1 MKSNRIALSFFAL
14 IVLACNNEVHNEHE
28 GHGKHGASEKPLT
41 LADSLYNEVMGAHD
55 EVMPKMGKVRGAQ
68 KRAQELVD
76 SISQLKGEA
85 LKSNL
90 SLKKELEQLVS
101 DLNYTDYAMDQWM
114 TDFNLDSGST
124 NQEVRVKYLLDE
136 KVRVTKVKEA
146 ILNSLAKA
154 DTLLKK

>member
-101 DLNYTDYAMDQWM
+101 DLNYADYAMDQWM

>member
-1 MKSNRIALSFFAL
+1 MKSTWIALPFFAL
-14 IVLACNNEVHNEHE
+14 ILLACNNEGHNEHE
-28 GHGKHGASEKPLT
+28 GHGQHGANEKPLT
-41 LADSLYNEVMGAHD
+41 LADSLYNEVMSAHD

-85 LKSNL
+85 LKATL
-90 SLKKELEQLVS
+90 SLKKDLEQLVS
-101 DLNYTDYAMDQWM
+101 DLNYADYAMDQWM

-124 NQEVRVKYLLDE
+124 NQEVRVKYLSDE

-146 ILNSLAKA
+146 ILNGLAKA

>member
-1 MKSNRIALSFFAL
+1 MKSFLVGFSFLSL
-14 IVLACNNEVHNEHE
+14 SLLACNNAGQNEHE
-28 GHGKHGASEKPLT
+28 GHEHHDQNEKPLT
-41 LADSLYNEVMGAHD
+41 LADSLYNEVMAAHD

-85 LKSNL
+85 LKVNL
-90 SLKKELEQLVS
+90 PLKKSLEQLVS
-101 DLNYTDYAMDQWM
+101 DLNYADYAMDQWM

-124 NQEVRVKYLLDE
+124 NQEVRIKYLSDE
-136 KVRVTKVKEA
+136 KGRVAKVKEA

>member
-41 LADSLYNEVMGAHD
+41 LVDSLYNEVMGAHD

-101 DLNYTDYAMDQWM
+101 DLNYADYAMDQWM

>member
-14 IVLACNNEVHNEHE
+14 IELACNNEVHNEHE

-101 DLNYTDYAMDQWM
+101 DLNYADYAMDQWM

>member
-1 MKSNRIALSFFAL
+1 MRSTWIALLFFML
-14 IVLACNNEVHNEHE
+14 IVLSCNSDVNNAHE
-28 GHGKHGASEKPLT
+28 GHGQHGASEKPLT

-85 LKSNL
+85 LTSNL
-90 SLKKELEQLVS
+90 YLKKELEQLVS
-101 DLNYTDYAMDQWM
+101 DLNYADYAMDQWM

-124 NQEVRVKYLLDE
+124 NQEVRVKYLSDE